1 MIKKDKFEFKE
12 NQLWYKG
19 VKLDLS
25 SEMIQDLHHN
35 IISEETAEKAI
46 KESYEK
52 NLRIHRE
59 NLLKTILNDKAITK

>member
-35 IISEETAEKAI
+35 IISEETAEKP
-46 KESYEK
+46 
-52 NLRIHRE
+52 
-59 NLLKTILNDKAITK
+59 

>member
-1 MIKKDKFEFKE
+1 MIEENKFEFKE

-35 IISEETAEKAI
+35 TISEETAEKSI

>member
-35 IISEETAEKAI
+35 TISEETAEKSI

-52 NLRIHRE
+52 
-59 NLLKTILNDKAITK
+59 T

>member
-35 IISEETAEKAI
+35 IISEETAEK
-46 KESYEK
+46 

>member
-1 MIKKDKFEFKE
+1 MIEENKFEFKE

-35 IISEETAEKAI
+35 TISEKTAEKP
-46 KESYEK
+46 
-52 NLRIHRE
+52 
-59 NLLKTILNDKAITK
+59 